1 MLDAIEDLTLVFQ
14 NTFDKK
20 HIFCLSTDL
29 IVLLIPC
36 DDAA

>member
-29 IVLLIPC
+29 IAQMV
-36 DDAA
+36 